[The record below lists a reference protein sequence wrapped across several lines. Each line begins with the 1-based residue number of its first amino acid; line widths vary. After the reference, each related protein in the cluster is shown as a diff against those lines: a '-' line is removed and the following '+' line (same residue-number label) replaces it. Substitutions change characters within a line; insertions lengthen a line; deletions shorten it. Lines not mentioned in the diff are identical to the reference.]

1 MKRVEWDVLRKA
13 EGAVLVYVYEFSRK
27 LLTGGYDVTYEYR
40 ASGLPHSASNLAPA
54 RPRLESRD
62 TTRDSKEAAYL
73 RHASNQAGP
82 EPLRLGDDRLPFSVV
97 GLFLTLLHDTALTTR
112 IQRELFAR

>member
-54 RPRLESRD
+54 RPR
-62 TTRDSKEAAYL
+62 
-73 RHASNQAGP
+73 P
-82 EPLRLGDDRLPFSVV
+82 
-97 GLFLTLLHDTALTTR
+97 ALTFSSHFPVRSTPNVFHLHYSHKV
-112 IQRELFAR
+112 QNTVVFED